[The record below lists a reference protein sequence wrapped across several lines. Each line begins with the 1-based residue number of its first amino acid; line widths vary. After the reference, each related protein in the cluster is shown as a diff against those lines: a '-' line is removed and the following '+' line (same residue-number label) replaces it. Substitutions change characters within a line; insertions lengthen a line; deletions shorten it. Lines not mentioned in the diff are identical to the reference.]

1 MGNKAAGPGFFTGL
15 TMSDLQIGLI
25 LLGVVLILL
34 VLLFN
39 WWQDR
44 RVRKQMQERFPERE
58 DDPLLGPVPATVA
71 ARREPGFA
79 APAASAGAE
88 EETVDD
94 PAEVDPATEVVIDI
108 SFAQPVASDQLHAA
122 THSIR
127 RVGSKP
133 VRLFAEKEGGGH
145 RARLRPNENYVSM
158 QLAVLLANRSG
169 PLSEIEWSELWT
181 IAQGVAERFDG
192 SLEGPEQHDVVER
205 AQRLDAICAELDGMV
220 GLALQ
225 LPGALS
231 VSEVARA
238 LEEAGFLKHGD
249 QLAWMAEQGIPRF
262 TALFNG
268 RLPGEVQSAGVDRVE
283 LVLDLPNSPADDQA
297 FSRMAGVGR
306 HLAATL
312 DAQLLDD
319 QGRLVTDG
327 VDQAIDQQL
336 HERYRQLQEAGFAAG
351 DFRTARLFA

>member
-1 MGNKAAGPGFFTGL
+1 
-15 TMSDLQIGLI
+15 MSDLQIGLI

-44 RVRKQMQERFPERE
+44 RVRKQMQEQFPERE
-58 DDPLLGPVPATVA
+58 DDPLLGTAAPSLRP
-71 ARREPGFA
+71 ARREPGL
-79 APAASAGAE
+79 G
-88 EETVDD
+88 TVAQQEVDPSLGPDDD
-94 PAEVDPATEVVIDI
+94 PAEVDPTTEVVIDI
-108 SFAQPVASDQLHAA
+108 SFSVPVPSDQLHSA
-122 THSIR
+122 TQSMR

-145 RARLRPNENYVSM
+145 RARLRPGENYVSM

-181 IAQGVAERFDG
+181 FAQGLAERFDG
-192 SLEGPEQHDVVER
+192 SMEGPELNEVVER
-205 AQRLDAICAELDGMV
+205 ARQLDAACAELDAMV

-225 LPGALS
+225 LPGAVS
-231 VSEVARA
+231 VAEVGRA
-238 LEEAGFLKHGD
+238 LEEAGFLRHGP
-249 QLAWMAEQGIPRF
+249 QLAWMSDQGIPRF

-268 RLPGEVQSAGVDRVE
+268 LLPGEVQSAGVDRID

-297 FSRMAGVGR
+297 FSRMASVGR
-306 HLAATL
+306 HLAVNL

-319 QGRLVTDG
+319 QGRPVADG
-327 VDQAIDQQL
+327 VDEAID
-336 HERYRQLQEAGFAAG
+336 RQLYECYQRLEAAGFVAG
-351 DFRTARLFA
+351 DFRTSRLFS